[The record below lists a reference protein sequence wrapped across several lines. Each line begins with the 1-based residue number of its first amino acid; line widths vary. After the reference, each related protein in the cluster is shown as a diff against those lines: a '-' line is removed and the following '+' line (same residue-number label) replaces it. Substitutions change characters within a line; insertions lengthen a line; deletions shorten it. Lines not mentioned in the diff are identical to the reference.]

1 MKYVN
6 GGVLC
11 VTSILLLSGMAEARD
26 KNLYDGKTYVIN
38 ESGYCAVVYRK
49 DGGNLSGDFKG
60 GESLPRIYIKDDSGE
75 TVMGKHPVYVDV
87 DFYVPDSKDGRIGNN
102 PCRGDL
108 YMKGKKHLKLDRPMV
123 AITSTVQYNK

>member
-1 MKYVN
+1 MKYVY

-11 VTSILLLSGMAEARD
+11 VMSILIFSGVAEAKD
-26 KNLYDGKTYVIN
+26 ENLYDGNTYVIN
-38 ESGYCAVVYRK
+38 ESGYCAVVHRK

-87 DFYVPDSKDGRIGNN
+87 DFYVPDSKDGKIGNN
-102 PCRGDL
+102 PCRGDF

-123 AITSTVQYNK
+123 AITSTVQY